1 MYNCSMNDQSIIPLS
16 QAVEAIKTAIL
27 QGQYEAN
34 KDVNRIQLAVY
45 FAIGKYLSN
54 NTRRLPYGAG
64 GIKAISDQLLRELP
78 GLRGYSA
85 TQLNEMRR
93 FYEAWQML
101 DAESAVGTADS
112 QSPIAI
118 GESSQE
124 SSVAAVECSKDS
136 SVITDKCEKQ
146 ELSVATDKLQTAD
159 NKIDIYHSIA
169 IPNAIEFPVEDFFM
183 VPFTHH
189 TRLMA
194 LCKSLE
200 ARYYYIHRTAQE
212 HLSVDALEK
221 LIKQQAFEN
230 RELMPNNFK
239 QTLSNSALA
248 RKAVMMFKDSYQL
261 DFINTE
267 EIGERDI
274 QDIDEKVVEKQI
286 VHNIKNFIMTFGH
299 DFTFVGNQYHLEIYG
314 EENFPD
320 LLFFNRELNALVV
333 VELKIGKFKPSY
345 LGTLTSYLQILDAKV
360 RKPHENPSIGI
371 ILCKSAN
378 KEFVELVIQGYKSPM
393 GVATYTTSADRP
405 EELRKALPD
414 MEELKRILSKNDE

>member
-1 MYNCSMNDQSIIPLS
+1 MADIEKQNSLIPLS
-16 QAVEAIKTAIL
+16 QAVETIKTAIL
-27 QGQYEAN
+27 QGQYEAL
-34 KDVNRIQLAVY
+34 KGTNRIQLAVY

-64 GIKAISDQLLRELP
+64 ALKAISDQLLRELP

-85 TQLNEMRR
+85 TNLKYMRL

-101 DAESAVGTADS
+101 DVDSSVATDNS
-112 QSPIAI
+112 QSTIAMA
-118 GESSQE
+118 ESSQE
-124 SSVAAVECSKDS
+124 SSVATDESLITKS
-136 SVITDKCEKQ
+136 SVVTD
-146 ELSVATDKLQTAD
+146 ELQVAD
-159 NKIDIYHSIA
+159 NKIDIYHSIC
-169 IPNAIEFPVEDFFM
+169 IPNAVEFPVEDFFS

-189 TRLMA
+189 VEIYQ
-194 LCKSLE
+194 KNKDLE
-200 ARYYYIHRTAQE
+200 ARYYYIHRTARE

-221 LIKQQAFEN
+221 LIKQQAYEH

-239 QTLSNSALA
+239 QTISNSALA

-267 EIGERDI
+267 EIGERDQ

-286 VHNIKNFIMTFGH
+286 IQNIKNFIMTFGN

-393 GVATYTTSADRP
+393 GVATYTTSADMP
-405 EELRKALPD
+405 EELRRALPD
-414 MEELKRILSKNDE
+414 TEELKRVLNQETEKEKIVRT

>member
-1 MYNCSMNDQSIIPLS
+1 MADIEKQNSLIPLS
-16 QAVEAIKTAIL
+16 QAVETIKTAIL
-27 QGQYEAN
+27 QGQYEAL
-34 KDVNRIQLAVY
+34 KGTNRIQLAAY
-45 FAIGKYLSN
+45 LAIDKELSN

-64 GIKAISDQLLRELP
+64 ALKAISDQLLRELP

-85 TQLNEMRR
+85 TNLKYMRL

-101 DAESAVGTADS
+101 DVDSSVATDNS
-112 QSPIAI
+112 QSTIAMA
-118 GESSQE
+118 ESSQE
-124 SSVAAVECSKDS
+124 SSVATDESLITKS
-136 SVITDKCEKQ
+136 SVVTD
-146 ELSVATDKLQTAD
+146 ELQVAD
-159 NKIDIYHSIA
+159 NKIDIYHSIC
-169 IPNAIEFPVEDFFM
+169 IPNAVEFPVEDFFS

-189 TRLMA
+189 VEIYQ
-194 LCKSLE
+194 KNKDLE

-221 LIKQQAFEN
+221 LIKQQAYEH
-230 RELMPNNFK
+230 REEMPNNFK
-239 QTLSNSALA
+239 QTISNSALA

-267 EIGERDI
+267 EIGERDQ

-286 VHNIKNFIMTFGH
+286 IQNIKNFIMTFGN

-393 GVATYTTSADRP
+393 GVATYTTSADMP
-405 EELRKALPD
+405 EELRRALPD
-414 MEELKRILSKNDE
+414 IEELKRVLNQETEKEKIVRT

>member
-1 MYNCSMNDQSIIPLS
+1 MADIEKQNSLIPLS
-16 QAVEAIKTAIL
+16 QAVETIKTAIL
-27 QGQYEAN
+27 QGQYEAL
-34 KDVNRIQLAVY
+34 KGTNRIQLAVY

-64 GIKAISDQLLRELP
+64 ALKAISDQLLRELP

-85 TQLNEMRR
+85 TNLKYMRL

-101 DAESAVGTADS
+101 DVDSSVATDNS
-112 QSPIAI
+112 QSTIAMA
-118 GESSQE
+118 ESSQE
-124 SSVAAVECSKDS
+124 SSVATDESLITKS
-136 SVITDKCEKQ
+136 SVVTD
-146 ELSVATDKLQTAD
+146 ELQVAD
-159 NKIDIYHSIA
+159 NKIDIYHSIC
-169 IPNAIEFPVEDFFM
+169 IPNAVEFPVEDFFS

-189 TRLMA
+189 VEIYQ
-194 LCKSLE
+194 KNKDLE
-200 ARYYYIHRTAQE
+200 ARYYYIHRTARE

-221 LIKQQAFEN
+221 LIKQQAYEH
-230 RELMPNNFK
+230 REEMPNNFK
-239 QTLSNSALA
+239 QTISNSALA

-267 EIGERDI
+267 EIGERDQ

-286 VHNIKNFIMTFGH
+286 IQNIKNFIMTFGN

-393 GVATYTTSADRP
+393 GVATYTTSADMP
-405 EELRKALPD
+405 EELRRALPD
-414 MEELKRILSKNDE
+414 TEELKRVLNQETEKEKIVRT

>member
-1 MYNCSMNDQSIIPLS
+1 MADIEKQNSLIPLS
-16 QAVEAIKTAIL
+16 QAVETIKTAIL
-27 QGQYEAN
+27 QGQYEAL
-34 KDVNRIQLAVY
+34 KGTNRIQLAVY

-64 GIKAISDQLLRELP
+64 ALKAISDQLLRELP

-85 TQLNEMRR
+85 TNLKYMRL

-101 DAESAVGTADS
+101 DVDSSVATDNS
-112 QSPIAI
+112 QSTIAMA
-118 GESSQE
+118 ESSQE
-124 SSVAAVECSKDS
+124 SSVATDESLITKS
-136 SVITDKCEKQ
+136 SVVTD
-146 ELSVATDKLQTAD
+146 ELQVAD
-159 NKIDIYHSIA
+159 NKIDIYHSIC
-169 IPNAIEFPVEDFFM
+169 IPNAVEFPVEYFFS
-183 VPFTHH
+183 VPFTQHVEIYQ
-189 TRLMA
+189 
-194 LCKSLE
+194 KNKDLE

-221 LIKQQAFEN
+221 LIKQQAYEH

-239 QTLSNSALA
+239 QTISNSALA

-267 EIGERDI
+267 EIGERDQ

-286 VHNIKNFIMTFGH
+286 IQNIKNFIMTFGN

-393 GVATYTTSADRP
+393 GVATYTTSADMP
-405 EELRKALPD
+405 EELRRALPD
-414 MEELKRILSKNDE
+414 IEELKRVLNQETEKEKIVRT

>member
-1 MYNCSMNDQSIIPLS
+1 MNDQSIIPLS

-169 IPNAIEFPVEDFFM
+169 IPNAVF
-183 VPFTHH
+183 
-189 TRLMA
+189 
-194 LCKSLE
+194 
-200 ARYYYIHRTAQE
+200 
-212 HLSVDALEK
+212 
-221 LIKQQAFEN
+221 
-230 RELMPNNFK
+230 
-239 QTLSNSALA
+239 
-248 RKAVMMFKDSYQL
+248 YQRRHAA
-261 DFINTE
+261 T
-267 EIGERDI
+267 G
-274 QDIDEKVVEKQI
+274 
-286 VHNIKNFIMTFGH
+286 T
-299 DFTFVGNQYHLEIYG
+299 
-314 EENFPD
+314 
-320 LLFFNRELNALVV
+320 
-333 VELKIGKFKPSY
+333 PS
-345 LGTLTSYLQILDAKV
+345 
-360 RKPHENPSIGI
+360 
-371 ILCKSAN
+371 
-378 KEFVELVIQGYKSPM
+378 
-393 GVATYTTSADRP
+393 
-405 EELRKALPD
+405 
-414 MEELKRILSKNDE
+414 

>member
-1 MYNCSMNDQSIIPLS
+1 MADIEKQNSLIPLS
-16 QAVEAIKTAIL
+16 QAVETIKTAIL
-27 QGQYEAN
+27 QGQYEAL
-34 KDVNRIQLAVY
+34 KGTNRIQLAVY

-64 GIKAISDQLLRELP
+64 ALKAISDQLLRELP

-85 TQLNEMRR
+85 TNLKYMRL

-101 DAESAVGTADS
+101 DVDSSVATDNS
-112 QSPIAI
+112 QSTIAMA
-118 GESSQE
+118 ESSQE
-124 SSVAAVECSKDS
+124 SSVATDESLITKS
-136 SVITDKCEKQ
+136 SVVTD
-146 ELSVATDKLQTAD
+146 ELQVAD
-159 NKIDIYHSIA
+159 NKIDIYHSIC
-169 IPNAIEFPVEDFFM
+169 IPNAVEFPVEDFFS

-189 TRLMA
+189 VEIYQ
-194 LCKSLE
+194 KNKDLE

-221 LIKQQAFEN
+221 LIKQQAYEH

-239 QTLSNSALA
+239 QTISNSALA

-267 EIGERDI
+267 EIGERDQ

-286 VHNIKNFIMTFGH
+286 IQNIKNFIMTFGN
-299 DFTFVGNQYHLEIYG
+299 DFTFVGNQYHLEIFG

-393 GVATYTTSADRP
+393 GVATYTTSADMP
-405 EELRKALPD
+405 EELRRALPD
-414 MEELKRILSKNDE
+414 IEELKRVLNQETEKEKIVRT

>member
-1 MYNCSMNDQSIIPLS
+1 MADIEKQNSLIPLS
-16 QAVEAIKTAIL
+16 QAVETIKTAIL
-27 QGQYEAN
+27 QGQYEAL
-34 KDVNRIQLAVY
+34 KGTNRIQLAVY

-64 GIKAISDQLLRELP
+64 ALKAISDQLLRELP

-85 TQLNEMRR
+85 TNLKYMRL

-101 DAESAVGTADS
+101 DVDSSVATDNS
-112 QSPIAI
+112 QSTIAMA
-118 GESSQE
+118 ESSQE
-124 SSVAAVECSKDS
+124 SSVATDESLITKS
-136 SVITDKCEKQ
+136 SVVTD
-146 ELSVATDKLQTAD
+146 ELQVAD
-159 NKIDIYHSIA
+159 NKIDIYHSIC
-169 IPNAIEFPVEDFFM
+169 IPNAVEFPVEDFFS
-183 VPFTHH
+183 VPFSHH
-189 TRLMA
+189 VEIYQ
-194 LCKSLE
+194 KNKDLE

-221 LIKQQAFEN
+221 LIKQQAYEH

-239 QTLSNSALA
+239 QTISNSALA

-267 EIGERDI
+267 EIGERDQ

-286 VHNIKNFIMTFGH
+286 IQNIKNFIMTFGN

-393 GVATYTTSADRP
+393 GGATYTTSADMP
-405 EELRKALPD
+405 EELRRALPD
-414 MEELKRILSKNDE
+414 IEELKRVLNQETEKEKIVRT

>member
-1 MYNCSMNDQSIIPLS
+1 MADIEKQNSLIPLS
-16 QAVEAIKTAIL
+16 QAVETIKTAIL
-27 QGQYEAN
+27 QGQYEAL
-34 KDVNRIQLAVY
+34 KGTNRIQLAVY

-64 GIKAISDQLLRELP
+64 ALKAISDQLLRELP

-85 TQLNEMRR
+85 TNLKYMRL

-101 DAESAVGTADS
+101 DVDSSVATDNS
-112 QSPIAI
+112 QSTIAMA
-118 GESSQE
+118 ESSQE
-124 SSVAAVECSKDS
+124 SSVATDESLITKS
-136 SVITDKCEKQ
+136 SVVTD
-146 ELSVATDKLQTAD
+146 ELQVAD
-159 NKIDIYHSIA
+159 NKIDIYHSIC
-169 IPNAIEFPVEDFFM
+169 IPNAVEFPVEDFFS
-183 VPFTHH
+183 VPFSHH
-189 TRLMA
+189 VEIYQ
-194 LCKSLE
+194 KNKDLE

-221 LIKQQAFEN
+221 LIKQQAYEH

-239 QTLSNSALA
+239 QTISNSALA
-248 RKAVMMFKDSYQL
+248 RKAVMMFKDSYIL

-267 EIGERDI
+267 EIGERDQ

-286 VHNIKNFIMTFGH
+286 IQNIKNFIMTFGN

-393 GVATYTTSADRP
+393 GVATYTTSADMP
-405 EELRKALPD
+405 EELRRALPD
-414 MEELKRILSKNDE
+414 IEELKRVLNQETEKEKIVRT

>member
-1 MYNCSMNDQSIIPLS
+1 MADIEKQNSLIPLS
-16 QAVEAIKTAIL
+16 QAVETIKTAIL
-27 QGQYEAN
+27 QGQYEAL
-34 KDVNRIQLAVY
+34 KGTNRIQLAVY

-64 GIKAISDQLLRELP
+64 ALKAISDQLLRELP

-85 TQLNEMRR
+85 TNLKYMRL

-101 DAESAVGTADS
+101 DVDSSVATDNS
-112 QSPIAI
+112 QSTIAMA
-118 GESSQE
+118 ESSQE
-124 SSVAAVECSKDS
+124 SSVATDESLITKS
-136 SVITDKCEKQ
+136 SVVTD
-146 ELSVATDKLQTAD
+146 ELQVAD
-159 NKIDIYHSIA
+159 NKIDIYHSIC
-169 IPNAIEFPVEDFFM
+169 IPNAVEFPVEDFFS
-183 VPFTHH
+183 VPFSHH
-189 TRLMA
+189 VEIYQ
-194 LCKSLE
+194 KNKDLE
-200 ARYYYIHRTAQE
+200 ARYYYIHRTARE

-221 LIKQQAFEN
+221 LIKQQAYEH

-239 QTLSNSALA
+239 QTISNSALA

-267 EIGERDI
+267 EIGERDQ

-286 VHNIKNFIMTFGH
+286 IQNIKNFIMTFGN

-393 GVATYTTSADRP
+393 GVATYTTSADMP
-405 EELRKALPD
+405 EELRRALPD
-414 MEELKRILSKNDE
+414 LEELKRVLNQETEKEKIVRT

>member
-1 MYNCSMNDQSIIPLS
+1 MADIEKQNSLIPLS
-16 QAVEAIKTAIL
+16 QAVETIKTAIL
-27 QGQYEAN
+27 QGQYEAL
-34 KDVNRIQLAVY
+34 KGTNRIQLAVY

-64 GIKAISDQLLRELP
+64 ALKAISDQLLRELP

-85 TQLNEMRR
+85 TNLKYMRL

-101 DAESAVGTADS
+101 DVDSSVATDNS
-112 QSPIAI
+112 QSTISMA
-118 GESSQE
+118 ESSQE
-124 SSVAAVECSKDS
+124 SSVATDESLITKS
-136 SVITDKCEKQ
+136 SVVTD
-146 ELSVATDKLQTAD
+146 ELQVAD
-159 NKIDIYHSIA
+159 NKIDIYHSIC
-169 IPNAIEFPVEDFFM
+169 IPNAVEFPVEDFFS
-183 VPFTHH
+183 VPFSHH
-189 TRLMA
+189 VEIYQ
-194 LCKSLE
+194 KNKDLE
-200 ARYYYIHRTAQE
+200 ARYYYIHRTARE

-221 LIKQQAFEN
+221 LIKQQAYEH

-239 QTLSNSALA
+239 QTISNSALA

-267 EIGERDI
+267 EIGERDQ

-286 VHNIKNFIMTFGH
+286 IQNIKNFIMTFGN

-393 GVATYTTSADRP
+393 GVATYTTSADMP
-405 EELRKALPD
+405 EELRRALPD
-414 MEELKRILSKNDE
+414 IEELKRVLNQETEKEKIVRT